1 MHLEIEKGFVKQMVI
16 EKLTE
21 MVMPTLTLMLTLRRK
36 VIKRQMVIKK
46 DSLMLKGR
54 GKDFVKPTQRH

>member
-21 MVMPTLTLMLTLRRK
+21 MVMPTLTQMLTLRRRGK
-36 VIKRQMVIKK
+36 EMRKEIKK
-46 DSLMLKGR
+46 DFHSLRER
-54 GKDFVKPTQRH
+54 GKDSVKPTQRH

>member
-36 VIKRQMVIKK
+36 GIKTQMVIKK
-46 DSLMLKGR
+46 DSLMMKGR
-54 GKDFVKPTQRH
+54 GKDSVKPTQRH

>member
-21 MVMPTLTLMLTLRRK
+21 MVMPTLTQMLTLRRK
-36 VIKRQMVIKK
+36 GIKMQKEIKK
-46 DSLMLKGR
+46 NSLMLKGR
-54 GKDFVKPTQRH
+54 GKDSVKPTQRH

>member
-21 MVMPTLTLMLTLRRK
+21 MVMPTLTQMLTLRRK
-36 VIKRQMVIKK
+36 GIKMQKEIKK
-46 DSLMLKGR
+46 DSVMLKGIE
-54 GKDFVKPTQRH
+54 KDSVKPTQRH